1 MSNRSAIAICSCLL
15 LGACATAYVPPKEGP
30 IATLRLAG
38 LVGSKGST
46 AYYLK
51 EDAESCAGMAILANG
66 LKSTDSSTVSVR
78 AGAPVVVEIFYGYWE
93 KYAASCRT
101 ILEFTPESGATYFL
115 ELNESYFLVQRACV
129 PTLQKKLDE
138 KQTVEVPFREVCGQ
152 K

>member
-1 MSNRSAIAICSCLL
+1 MANRSAVAICLL

-51 EDAESCAGMAILANG
+51 EDAESCTGMAVLANG

-93 KYAASCRT
+93 AKYSASCRT

-129 PTLQKKLDE
+129 PTLQKELDE
-138 KQTVEVPFREVCGQ
+138 KRTVGVPFRKVCGQ